1 MPTQL
6 LLAPEHDSSD
16 LYFAKSVAD
25 TPNVPTKVDP
35 PGSMLRL
42 HDPESVVLSD
52 DVAPFKLILQ
62 YACHVPATAPVL
74 STLPVRVIGHPG
86 CATRVP
92 FGPTVMDP
100 VTSQPVWVK
109 VTGKS
114 ITPAL
119 VESQGV
125 GLSAVA
131 G

>member
-1 MPTQL
+1 L
-6 LLAPEHDSSD
+6 LLALSQLSED
-16 LYFAKSVAD
+16 LYAVKSAAD
-25 TPNVPTKVDP
+25 TPNEPIKVDP

-52 DVAPFKLILQ
+52 EVAPFKLILQ

-74 STLPVRVIGHPG
+74 STFPVRVIGHPG
-86 CATRVP
+86 WATRVP

-114 ITPAL
+114 MTPATVL
-119 VESQGV
+119 SHGV
-125 GLSAVA
+125 GLSEVA